1 MAAIAARNAVLRRR
15 SLNAGPGGSR
25 QVVERLHAQAGIRP
39 SPRNDGVLGL
49 GNPGAKIGK
58 RHHVVGIGFGGG
70 SAPIVPPHRVM
81 RIVIGGIEAAGLID
95 QKLGLAGGLW
105 DTIAAAM
112 GEIGL
117 DYGIIVLFVLAWL
130 VSLLVYRPKIP
141 DRIGA

>member
-1 MAAIAARNAVLRRR
+1 PALFMAGM
-15 SLNAGPGGSR
+15 SLIDATD
-25 QVVERLHAQAGIRP
+25 GI
-39 SPRNDGVLGL
+39 LM
-49 GNPGAKIGK
+49 
-58 RHHVVGIGFGGG
+58 VGIYGWAFREPRRKLYYNLAVT
-70 SAPIVPPHRVM
+70 SFSVIVAV
-81 RIVIGGIEAAGLID
+81 VIGGIEAAGLID

-141 DRIGA
+141 DRIGV